1 MAVIEFSLEG
11 NILSANNNFCQVM
24 GYTQNEITDR
34 HHSTLCDSTYVNSQ
48 EYKKFWNR
56 LRSGESFSG
65 KFSRRSKHGKIIW
78 LEATYFP
85 VSDNA
90 GKVAKVIK
98 IASDITSHH
107 NDMLYNQ
114 NLIAALNRSMAVI
127 EFDMQGNVVQ
137 ANHNFLHVMGYSLQE
152 IQGLHHSKFCTS
164 DYTSSTAYQQFWSR
178 LNSGEFFTGQYER
191 IGKNGQTIWLEATYN
206 PVNDE
211 NGKPYR
217 VIKFAADITVR
228 VLQHQAEQHSAQTAY
243 EISLETERLSSNGE
257 SVILQ
262 AIEKMHA
269 LSGSVGESSQQ
280 VQQLGEKTSQI
291 TSIVN
296 TIREIADQTNLL
308 ALNAAIEAA
317 RAGESGR
324 GFAVVAD
331 EVRKLSERTSSSTT
345 KISEMIVNIQT
356 ESRTVMGCMASSLAE
371 VEQGVQLANDA
382 GAAIHQIR
390 EGARKVV
397 QVVQAFSSTV
407 TS

>member
-1 MAVIEFSLEG
+1 
-11 NILSANNNFCQVM
+11 
-24 GYTQNEITDR
+24 
-34 HHSTLCDSTYVNSQ
+34 
-48 EYKKFWNR
+48 
-56 LRSGESFSG
+56 
-65 KFSRRSKHGKIIW
+65 